1 MQMKNIP
8 KINKFLKKGGTQ
20 MSRLSG
26 EIKDKIKEAYFSQG
40 KNQKQIA
47 EEFNVKQGTVS
58 KIVNADSRIT
68 NFKKKKHEQSLENAK
83 AYQKEYWE
91 TYNRPKKSN
100 TDREEYEKLQ
110 AQHAKDVY
118 KLSTQPGYISDYDF
132 AKWNLGVYHT
142 NKNGNLVLNKELK
155 VRYDVPKSINM
166 NIKVPTQKYK
176 NKYCY
181 SR

>member
-1 MQMKNIP
+1 
-8 KINKFLKKGGTQ
+8 

-26 EIKDKIKEAYFSQG
+26 EIKDKIKEAYFNQG
-40 KNQKQIA
+40 KSQKQIA
-47 EEFNVKQGTVS
+47 NEFDVKQGTIS

-68 NFKKKKHEQSLENAK
+68 EFKKKKHEQSLENTK

-100 TDREEYEKLQ
+100 ADREEYEKLQ
-110 AQHAKDVY
+110 AQHEKDVY
-118 KLSTQPGYISDYDF
+118 KLSAQPGYISDYEF
-132 AKWNLGVYHT
+132 AKWNCSSYHT

-155 VRYDVPKSINM
+155 VGYDVPKTINM

-176 NKYCY
+176 KICSY